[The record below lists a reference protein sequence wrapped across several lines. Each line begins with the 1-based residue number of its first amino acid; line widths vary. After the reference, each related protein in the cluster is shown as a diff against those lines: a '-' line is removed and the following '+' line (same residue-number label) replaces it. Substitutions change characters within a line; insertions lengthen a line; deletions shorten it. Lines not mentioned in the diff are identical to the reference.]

1 MRLHLQRLHL
11 DVDVADDGRMA
22 CDMVEQAKQSG
33 KPYNLIFM
41 DIQMPRMNGY
51 EATQRLRQQGY
62 QMPIVALTA
71 HALAGDREKC
81 LAAGCDD
88 YLAKPVFISGLREIL
103 WKYLGR
109 PAAPPGQL
117 RDAAVP
123 PSAQTCP
130 EIDASTASVR

>member
-1 MRLHLQRLHL
+1 
-11 DVDVADDGRMA
+11 
-22 CDMVEQAKQSG
+22 
-33 KPYNLIFM
+33 
-41 DIQMPRMNGY
+41 
-51 EATQRLRQQGY
+51 
-62 QMPIVALTA
+62 MPIVALTA